1 MRLAVYSDQ
10 AYRVHGSELWA
21 EEAFA
26 LFLGRLSAAVDR
38 LVVVG
43 RRDPVSAPWHHRLP
57 DAVELAP
64 LPHYE
69 SLADPRTGLAAGPR
83 SIAAF
88 WRALDDV
95 DAVWLLGPHP
105 LAIAFAAVAAL
116 RRRRVVLGV
125 RQHLPDYVRTRR
137 PGRRGLLLAALVLEG
152 LWRALALA
160 APVVVVG
167 PDLARRYRHGR
178 AVLDIPISLIDDA
191 DLAAVDAAAAPASE
205 GERVALSV
213 GRLDPEKNPLL
224 LADVLAAV
232 RASDPRWRLVVCGDG
247 VLAGALA
254 ERLAELGVA
263 DHADLRGYVPLDGGL
278 RDLYRSADAF
288 LHVSWTEGFPQ
299 VLLEAFATGLP
310 VVATDV
316 GGVAELA
323 GDAARLVPA
332 GDAGAAAA
340 ELAAIAD
347 DADER
352 RRLVQAGVARAE
364 RYTSGAVCRR
374 LAAFVAGERQPAP
387 QPLHAT

>member
-10 AYRVHGSELWA
+10 AYRVHGRELWA

-26 LFLGRLSAAVDR
+26 LFLGRLSDAVDH

-43 RRDPVSAPWHHRLP
+43 RQDPGSGPWHHRLP
-57 DAVELAP
+57 DGVELAA

-88 WRALDDV
+88 WRALDGV

-137 PGRRGLLLAALVLEG
+137 PGRRGLLVAALALEG
-152 LWRALALA
+152 LWRALARV

-167 PDLARRYRHGR
+167 PDLARRYRRGR
-178 AVLDIPISLIDDA
+178 AVLDIPISLVDEA
-191 DLAAVDAAAAPASE
+191 DLASVDLSAAPASE
-205 GERVALSV
+205 DERVALSV

-224 LADVLAAV
+224 LADVLAAL
-232 RASDPRWRLVVCGDG
+232 RAEDPRWRLVVCGDG

-254 ERLAELGVA
+254 DRLAELGVA

-278 RDLYRSADAF
+278 RDLYRTSDAF

-340 ELAAIAD
+340 ELVRIAD
-347 DADER
+347 DREER
-352 RRLVQAGVARAE
+352 RRLVRAGVARAE